1 MVYGSWI
8 NVGIG
13 DYTGMQI
20 FEYGEKEI
28 GYLKNRDKKLGAA
41 IDRIG
46 MIKREII
53 PDPFTALVSS
63 IVGQQIS
70 SKAAKTVWNRLSV
83 LLVDITPENIMQADI
98 SEIKGCGMSEKKAG
112 YIRGIA
118 GAAIAGEVDF
128 CTLHTLADKEIIKK
142 LSSLH
147 GVGVWT
153 AEMLLIFSLCRP
165 DVVSCKDLAICRGMM
180 NLYRLKEISRENFEK
195 YRKRYSP
202 YGSVASLYL
211 WAL

>member
-1 MVYGSWI
+1 MHV
-8 NVGIG
+8 
-13 DYTGMQI
+13 
-20 FEYGEKEI
+20 FEYGQKEI
-28 GYLKNRDKKLGAA
+28 DYLKNKDKKLGSA

-46 MIKREII
+46 MIKREVT

-63 IVGQQIS
+63 IVSQQIS
-70 SKAAKTVWNRLSV
+70 SKAADTVWNRLEM
-83 LLVDITPENIMQADI
+83 LLGTITPESIAQEEVLGIQA
-98 SEIKGCGMSEKKAG
+98 CGMSTRKAE
-112 YIRGIA
+112 YIKE
-118 GAAIAGEVDF
+118 AAEAALSGQVDF
-128 CTLHTLADKEIIKK
+128 TALHKLSDEDIIIK

-165 DVVSCKDLAICRGMM
+165 DVVSFKDLAICRGMM
-180 NLYRLKEISRENFEK
+180 NLYGLKELPREKFER

-211 WAL
+211 WALSVE